1 MIITPTDFTRERDQA
16 AYKIAMPMLRDMISR
31 TTATEYC
38 KEAFTACLTS
48 SLVREMAS
56 ELEMMVYAP
65 DAQCFSEARVR
76 GIEALE
82 RYNAVVKSLEK

>member
-1 MIITPTDFTRERDQA
+1 MI
-16 AYKIAMPMLRDMISR
+16 AYAGYSDVYFNEEHYKHAVRW
-31 TTATEYC
+31 A
-38 KEAFTACLTS
+38 LTS